1 MSLRKSP
8 LVAVALCI
16 AFMFATTAC
25 PPVKTVTT
33 TVTPT
38 VVTMAQ
44 IHSGGINPENCND
57 WTSPSWQTPQQWWN
71 GVQPTTPPKVVG
83 EAVVGS
89 NILFDTRP
97 GGGCTK
103 FRQDIYRPGFTYSL
117 AGLNLK
123 GLVKSA
129 TLNFGSVVLPA
140 GVSTTGLCQPMTGG
154 GGSLHLVRP
163 PATVP
168 AGTGGFA
175 DLGGPGPQATPFPA
189 SAKVFGM
196 TFPWIAGPITQG
208 VQTGVTVNTQASGTG
223 GATFTVD
230 VTSYLKGSF
239 DRGDSSIAF
248 MLSGSDE
255 NAPTVFPPGALDC
268 RTVYSFGNLTIV
280 HF

>member
-1 MSLRKSP
+1 MRLRDYP
-8 LVAVALCI
+8 LVAVALCVVCV
-16 AFMFATTAC
+16 FGLTGC
-25 PPVKTVTT
+25 PPTTPLTT

-38 VVTMAQ
+38 VVTMGE

-57 WTSPSWQTPQQWWN
+57 WTSPSWNTPQQWWN
-71 GVQPTTPPKVVG
+71 SLQPTQLPKVVG
-83 EAVVGS
+83 NGVVGS

-103 FRQDIYRPGFTYSL
+103 FRQDLYRPGVTYSL

-129 TLNFGSVVLPA
+129 TITFSSVVLPS

-154 GGSLHLVRP
+154 GGSLLILRF

-168 AGTGGFA
+168 AGASAFA

-189 SAKVFGM
+189 SATVFGM
-196 TFPWIAGPITQG
+196 TFPWVPGPITSG
-208 VQTGVTVNTQASGTG
+208 VQTGVTVSTQASGTG
-223 GATFTVD
+223 AASFTVD
-230 VTSYLKGSF
+230 VTAYINGSF
-239 DRGDSSIAF
+239 NRGDGSIAF

-255 NAPTVFPPGALDC
+255 NAPSVFPPGALDC
-268 RTVYSFGNLTIV
+268 RTVYSFGSLNIV